1 MTPRE
6 QAGAALAGVVA
17 GIAGGLFGVG
27 GGLLLVP
34 ILTGFFSL
42 TQHQAHGT
50 SLAAIGATALASVL
64 VYAAHGNVAW
74 ATAALMGIG
83 SVVGA
88 RLGARWAARTSRSA
102 LARAF
107 AVFLVLVA
115 LRLLWRT
122 PAAAPGASA
131 ALAHGATG
139 LAFDLGVGHAMGILA
154 GYMGVGGGV
163 IAVPALTLLLGF
175 TQQAAQ
181 GTSLAVI
188 LITAP
193 VGAFEH
199 ARHGNF
205 VGRLVPALAVGAA
218 IGGPLGSTLA
228 QGLSHEVLARSFA
241 LFLLANAIVTWMRAR
256 PGSGRR
262 ARRLDGSGGA
272 ATSSKH

>member
-1 MTPRE
+1 MTARGL
-6 QAGAALAGVVA
+6 AGAVLAGVGA

-34 ILTGFFSL
+34 ILTGFFHL

-74 ATAALMGIG
+74 ATAALIGIG
-83 SVVGA
+83 SAVGA
-88 RLGARWAARTSRSA
+88 RLGARWAARTSRLA
-102 LARAF
+102 LTRAF

-122 PAAAPGASA
+122 PATAAGTTV
-131 ALAHGATG
+131 ALTHGAIG
-139 LAFDLGVGHAMGILA
+139 LGFDLGLGLAMGLLA

-163 IAVPALTLLLGF
+163 IAVPALTLLAGF

-181 GTSLAVI
+181 GTSLAII

-193 VGAFEH
+193 VGAYEH

-205 VGRLVPALAVGAA
+205 VGRLVPGLAVGAA
-218 IGGPLGSTLA
+218 IGGPLGSALA
-228 QGLSHEVLARSFA
+228 QGLSHTVLVRAFA
-241 LFLLANAIVTWMRAR
+241 LFLLANAVVTWIRSRPRSPAR
-256 PGSGRR
+256 IEP
-262 ARRLDGSGGA
+262 A
-272 ATSSKH
+272 APAEAAPPSRG